1 MLVFKCVDS
10 VTYQT
15 LLPSPMCTVQVST
28 IAQLRNDAL
37 EMQERQ
43 RVTEANNAELENEVQ
58 QLRDNILAKKQEADR
73 EQRRKERLEREITD
87 VKQVNIKRV

>member
-1 MLVFKCVDS
+1 
-10 VTYQT
+10 
-15 LLPSPMCTVQVST
+15 MCTVQVST